1 MLRWN
6 EVTAEVVNVVLNG
19 RVAKKLCTEKHRTH
33 DQQTRPRRPALD
45 PVVPSFIARACAP
58 GRADAATS
66 LDWRGRAPEARRH
79 LPTARSAP
87 RNRPLMQPLPKTLRH
102 VLVASAVPALM
113 GVAHAAEAPRANPLL
128 VQSTL
133 PLHYPRF
140 DQIRDDD
147 FAPAFEQ
154 AIAEHRKEIAAIAA
168 NPDKPTFDNTVVAME
183 RAGRTLD
190 RVKNIFDN
198 LTSSNTNARLQD
210 VQRAMAPK
218 LAAHEDEIRLDAR
231 LFARIDALYQQRAAL
246 GLDAESARLLWRYHQ
261 DFVRAGAT
269 LPEASKA
276 TLRALNAELA
286 SLQITFEQNTLQERS
301 ASAVT
306 FDTRAELAGL
316 SDAEIRSAADAAAKA
331 GKPGKF
337 VIELVNTTGQPV
349 LAELTSHASR
359 MKVMAASLA
368 RGSRGGAFDNRG
380 VVAALAHKRAERAAL
395 LGYPDHAAFQ
405 LAEQTVGSVDTMN
418 KLLAQLSA
426 PAVVNA
432 HKEAAQLQQ
441 IVDAEHGGF
450 QLQAADWDFYTQKL
464 RQARYAFDESQLK
477 PYYELDHVL
486 FDGVFYAAGK
496 LYGLTFKERH
506 DLPVY
511 EPGVRVFDVFDKDG
525 TQLAIFIGDW
535 YARSNKLGGAWMN
548 EYVSQDGLTGD
559 KPVVVNN
566 LNIPKPPAGEPTLLT
581 QDEVTTAFHEF
592 GHALHGML
600 SHVKYPR
607 FSSPGV
613 PRDFVEYPS
622 QFNEMWA
629 TYPEVLSHFAR
640 HWKTGEPMPRAL
652 LDKVQAAQRFNQGY
666 ATTEYLAATLLDQA
680 WHQMGAAQVPAAADV
695 TSFEAAALHRAGLDF
710 APVPPRYRST
720 YFSHAFAGDYSAGY
734 YSYIWSEVLAADSTE
749 WVLAH
754 GGLTRENGDHIRAT
768 LLSRGGAAD
777 AMSLFHDLTGGT
789 PDVGPLLKK
798 RGLAPT
804 E

>member
-1 MLRWN
+1 M
-6 EVTAEVVNVVLNG
+6 
-19 RVAKKLCTEKHRTH
+19 H
-33 DQQTRPRRPALD
+33 
-45 PVVPSFIARACAP
+45 
-58 GRADAATS
+58 
-66 LDWRGRAPEARRH
+66 
-79 LPTARSAP
+79 
-87 RNRPLMQPLPKTLRH
+87 PLPKTLRH

-113 GVAHAAEAPRANPLL
+113 GVAHAAVTPRANPLL
-128 VQSTL
+128 VQSAL

-154 AIAEHRKEIAAIAA
+154 AMAEHRKEIAAIAS
-168 NPDKPTFDNTVVAME
+168 NPDKPTFDNTIVAME

-190 RVKNIFDN
+190 RVHNIFDN

-218 LAAHEDEIRLDAR
+218 LAAHADEINLDAR
-231 LFARIDALYQQRAAL
+231 LFARIDALYRRRDSL

-261 DFVRAGAT
+261 DFVRAGAM
-269 LPEASKA
+269 LPETSKA

-301 ASAVT
+301 ASAVM

-316 SDAEIRSAADAAAKA
+316 DDAEIRSAADAAAKA

-368 RGSRGGAFDNRG
+368 RGSRGGPFDNRS
-380 VVAALAHKRAERAAL
+380 VVAALARKRAERAAL

-441 IVDAEHGGF
+441 LIDAEHGGF
-450 QLQAADWDFYTQKL
+450 QLQAADWDFYAQKL
-464 RQARYAFDESQLK
+464 RQSRYAFDDAQLK

-525 TQLAIFIGDW
+525 SPLAIFIGDW
-535 YARSNKLGGAWMN
+535 YARSNKLGGAWM
-548 EYVSQDGLTGD
+548 
-559 KPVVVNN
+559 
-566 LNIPKPPAGEPTLLT
+566 
-581 QDEVTTAFHEF
+581 
-592 GHALHGML
+592 
-600 SHVKYPR
+600 
-607 FSSPGV
+607 
-613 PRDFVEYPS
+613 
-622 QFNEMWA
+622 
-629 TYPEVLSHFAR
+629 
-640 HWKTGEPMPRAL
+640 
-652 LDKVQAAQRFNQGY
+652 
-666 ATTEYLAATLLDQA
+666 
-680 WHQMGAAQVPAAADV
+680 
-695 TSFEAAALHRAGLDF
+695 
-710 APVPPRYRST
+710 
-720 YFSHAFAGDYSAGY
+720 
-734 YSYIWSEVLAADSTE
+734 
-749 WVLAH
+749 
-754 GGLTRENGDHIRAT
+754 
-768 LLSRGGAAD
+768 
-777 AMSLFHDLTGGT
+777 
-789 PDVGPLLKK
+789 
-798 RGLAPT
+798 
-804 E
+804 

>member
-1 MLRWN
+1 MSSRMAGLPRSFARRN
-6 EVTAEVVNVVLNG
+6 TG
-19 RVAKKLCTEKHRTH
+19 RTISKLARAKGNLAPV
-33 DQQTRPRRPALD
+33 RPRRAGRLRE
-45 PVVPSFIARACAP
+45 ARATSTCETGSTRATAP
-58 GRADAATS
+58 QRMQS
-66 LDWRGRAPEARRH
+66 LPKSLRH
-79 LPTARSAP
+79 L
-87 RNRPLMQPLPKTLRH
+87 
-102 VLVASAVPALM
+102 LVAAALPTFV
-113 GVAHAAEAPRANPLL
+113 GATHAADAPRANPLL
-128 VQSTL
+128 VESTL

-140 DQIRDDD
+140 DQIRDAD
-147 FAPAFEQ
+147 FAPAFAQ
-154 AIAEHRKEIAAIAA
+154 AMAEHRKEIAAIAS
-168 NPDKPTFDNTVVAME
+168 NPDEPTFDNTVVAME

-190 RVKNIFDN
+190 RVSNIFEN
-198 LTSSNTNARLQD
+198 LTSSNTNPRLQD
-210 VQRAMAPK
+210 VQRAMAPR
-218 LAAHEDEIRLDAR
+218 LAAHQDEINLDAR
-231 LFARIDALYQQRAAL
+231 LFARIDALYAKRESL
-246 GLDAESARLLWRYHQ
+246 GLDAESAHLLWRYHQ
-261 DFVRAGAT
+261 DFVRAGAK

-276 TLRALNAELA
+276 RLRALNAELA
-286 SLQITFEQNTLQERS
+286 SLQIAFEQNTLKERS

-306 FDTRAELAGL
+306 FDSRDELAGL
-316 SDAEIRSAADAAAKA
+316 SDAELTSAAEAATHA

-368 RGSRGGAFDNRG
+368 RGSRGGKFDNRA
-380 VVAALAHKRAERAAL
+380 VVASLARKRAERAAL

-405 LAEQTVGSVDTMN
+405 LAEQTVGSVATMN
-418 KLLAQLSA
+418 KLLADLA
-426 PAVVNA
+426 TPAVINA
-432 HKEAAQLQQ
+432 HKEAGQLQAM
-441 IVDAEHGGF
+441 IDAEHGGF
-450 QLQAADWDFYTQKL
+450 QLQAADWDFYAQKL
-464 RQARYAFDESQLK
+464 RKAQYAFDESQLK

-486 FDGVFYAAGK
+486 MDGVFYAAGK

-511 EPGVRVFDVFDKDG
+511 EPGVRVFDVFDTDG
-525 TQLAIFIGDW
+525 TPLAIFIGDW
-535 YARSNKLGGAWMN
+535 YARPNKLGGAWMN
-548 EYVSQDGLTGD
+548 EYVSQDGLSGD
-559 KPVVVNN
+559 KPIVVNN

-600 SHVKYPR
+600 SRTKYPR

-640 HWKTGEPMPRAL
+640 HWKTGEAIPAAL
-652 LDKVQAAQRFNQGY
+652 VDKVQAASRFNQGFT
-666 ATTEYLAATLLDQA
+666 TTEYLAATLLDQA
-680 WHQMGAAQVPAAADV
+680 WYQLPAAKVPAPAEV
-695 TSFEAAALHRAGLDF
+695 VSFEAQALHRAGLNF

-754 GGLTRENGDHIRAT
+754 GGLTREVGDRIRST
-768 LLSRGGAAD
+768 LLSRGGSAD
-777 AMSLFHDLTGGT
+777 ALSLFHDLTGGA

-798 RGLAPT
+798 RGLAAS

>member
-1 MLRWN
+1 M
-6 EVTAEVVNVVLNG
+6 
-19 RVAKKLCTEKHRTH
+19 H
-33 DQQTRPRRPALD
+33 
-45 PVVPSFIARACAP
+45 
-58 GRADAATS
+58 
-66 LDWRGRAPEARRH
+66 
-79 LPTARSAP
+79 
-87 RNRPLMQPLPKTLRH
+87 PLPKTLRH

-113 GVAHAAEAPRANPLL
+113 GVAHAAVTPRANPLL
-128 VQSTL
+128 VQSAL

-154 AIAEHRKEIAAIAA
+154 AMAEHRKEIAAIAS
-168 NPDKPTFDNTVVAME
+168 NPDKPTFDNTIVAME

-190 RVKNIFDN
+190 RVHNIFDN

-218 LAAHEDEIRLDAR
+218 LAAHADEINLDAR
-231 LFARIDALYQQRAAL
+231 LFARIDALYRRRDSL

-261 DFVRAGAT
+261 DFVRAGAM
-269 LPEASKA
+269 LPETSKA

-301 ASAVT
+301 ASAVM

-316 SDAEIRSAADAAAKA
+316 DDAEIRSAADAAAKA

-368 RGSRGGAFDNRG
+368 RGSRGGPFDNRS
-380 VVAALAHKRAERAAL
+380 VVAALARKRAERAAL

-441 IVDAEHGGF
+441 LIDAEHGGF
-450 QLQAADWDFYTQKL
+450 QLQAADWDFYAQKL
-464 RQARYAFDESQLK
+464 RQSRYAFDDAQLK

-525 TQLAIFIGDW
+525 SPLAIFIGDW

-600 SHVKYPR
+600 SRVKYPR

-640 HWKTGEPMPRAL
+640 HWKTGEPLPRAL
-652 LDKVQAAQRFNQGY
+652 LEKVQAAQRFNQGY
-666 ATTEYLAATLLDQA
+666 ATTEYLSATLLDQA
-680 WHQMGAAQVPAAADV
+680 WHQVGAAQVPAAADV
-695 TSFEAAALHRAGLDF
+695 TSFEATALHRAGLDF
-710 APVPPRYRST
+710 PPVPPRYRST

-734 YSYIWSEVLAADSTE
+734 YAYIWSEVLAADSTD

-777 AMSLFHDLTGGT
+777 AMSLFHDLTGGA
-789 PDVGPLLKK
+789 PDVGPLLNK
-798 RGLAPT
+798 RGLAAT

>member
-1 MLRWN
+1 M
-6 EVTAEVVNVVLNG
+6 
-19 RVAKKLCTEKHRTH
+19 H
-33 DQQTRPRRPALD
+33 
-45 PVVPSFIARACAP
+45 
-58 GRADAATS
+58 
-66 LDWRGRAPEARRH
+66 
-79 LPTARSAP
+79 
-87 RNRPLMQPLPKTLRH
+87 PLPKTLRH
-102 VLVASAVPALM
+102 VLVASAMPALM
-113 GVAHAAEAPRANPLL
+113 GVAHAAVPPRANPLL

-154 AIAEHRKEIAAIAA
+154 AMAEHRQEIAAIAS
-168 NPDKPTFDNTVVAME
+168 NPDKPTFDNTIVAME

-190 RVKNIFDN
+190 RVNNIFDN

-218 LAAHEDEIRLDAR
+218 LAAHADEIQLDAR
-231 LFARIDALYQQRAAL
+231 LFARIDALYRRRDSL

-269 LPEASKA
+269 LPEKSKA
-276 TLRALNAELA
+276 RLRALNAELA
-286 SLQITFEQNTLQERS
+286 SLQITFEQNTLEERG

-306 FDTRAELAGL
+306 FDTREELAGL
-316 SDAEIRSAADAAAKA
+316 DDAAIRSAADAAARA
-331 GKPGKF
+331 GKPGRF

-368 RGSRGGAFDNRG
+368 RGSRGGAFDNRA
-380 VVAALAHKRAERAAL
+380 VVAALARKRAERAAL

-405 LAEQTVGSVDTMN
+405 LAEQTVGSVETMN

-441 IVDAEHGGF
+441 MIDAEHGGF
-450 QLQAADWDFYTQKL
+450 QLQAADWDFYAQKL

-525 TQLAIFIGDW
+525 TPLAIFIGDW

-640 HWKTGEPMPRAL
+640 HWKTGEPIPRAL

-680 WHQMGAAQVPAAADV
+680 WHQVGAAQVPAAAEAA
-695 TSFEAAALHRAGLDF
+695 SFEAAALHRAGLDF

-734 YSYIWSEVLAADSTE
+734 YAYIWSEVLAADSTD

-789 PDVGPLLKK
+789 PDVRPLLNK
-798 RGLAPT
+798 RGLAAT

>member
-1 MLRWN
+1 MN
-6 EVTAEVVNVVLNG
+6 
-19 RVAKKLCTEKHRTH
+19 
-33 DQQTRPRRPALD
+33 
-45 PVVPSFIARACAP
+45 
-58 GRADAATS
+58 
-66 LDWRGRAPEARRH
+66 
-79 LPTARSAP
+79 
-87 RNRPLMQPLPKTLRH
+87 PLSKTLCH
-102 VLVASAVPALM
+102 VLVASALPALA
-113 GVAHAAEAPRANPLL
+113 VAARAADAPRANPLL

-140 DQIRDDD
+140 DQIRDAD

-154 AIAEHRKEIAAIAA
+154 AMAEHRKEIAAIAS
-168 NPDKPTFDNTVVAME
+168 NPDKPTFDNTIVAME

-190 RVKNIFDN
+190 RVNNIFDN
-198 LTSSNTNARLQD
+198 LTSSNTNPRLQD
-210 VQRAMAPK
+210 VQRAMAPRQ
-218 LAAHEDEIRLDAR
+218 AAHRDEINLDPR
-231 LFARIDALYQQRAAL
+231 LFARIHTLYEQRDAL

-269 LPEASKA
+269 LPAASQA

-286 SLQITFEQNTLQERS
+286 TLQITFEQNTLQERS

-316 SDAEIRSAADAAAKA
+316 GDAQIRSAAEAAARA

-349 LAELTSHASR
+349 LAQLTSHEAR

-368 RGSRGGAFDNRG
+368 RGSRGGAYDNRA
-380 VVAALAHKRAERAAL
+380 VVAALARKRAERAAL

-405 LAEQTVGSVDTMN
+405 LAEQTVGSVATMN

-426 PAVVNA
+426 PAVANA
-432 HKEAAQLQQ
+432 RKEAAQLQR

-450 QLQAADWDFYTQKL
+450 SLQAADWDFYAQKQ

-486 FDGVFYAAGK
+486 VDGVFYAAGK
-496 LYGLTFKERH
+496 LYGLSFKERH

-535 YARSNKLGGAWMN
+535 YARPNKLGGAWMN
-548 EYVSQDGLTGD
+548 QYVSQDGLSGD

-566 LNIPKPPAGEPTLLT
+566 LNIPMPPAGEPTLLT

-607 FSSPGV
+607 FASPGV

-640 HWKTGEPMPRAL
+640 HWKTGEPIPRAL
-652 LDKVQAAQRFNQGY
+652 VDKVQAAQRFNQGY

-680 WHQMGAAQVPAAADV
+680 WHQVGAAQVPAAADV

-710 APVPPRYRST
+710 PPVPPRYRST

-734 YSYIWSEVLAADSTE
+734 YSYIWSEVLAADSTA

-754 GGLTRENGDHIRAT
+754 GGLTREVGDRIRAT

-777 AMSLFHDLTGGT
+777 AMTLFHDLTGGA
-789 PDVGPLLKK
+789 PDVGPLLNK
-798 RGLAPT
+798 RGLAANGQ
-804 E
+804 